1 MKLVT
6 LAALLLLPSVA
17 LAGEM
22 TTALS
27 FAGQWSAST
36 MGYARTLFPALLLV
50 AFVVEIV
57 FRDPATPPSFRQS
70 LWRGAIVFA
79 LLVSPPSS
87 TRTLYGELCGVLAG
101 VSDNMASTLSPTDPW
116 QEFAKVAERWQR
128 DLDEA
133 KKGHQAEGLVA
144 QIGGN
149 LFTNVLA
156 LALLL
161 GQGAMFVM
169 KTLASVLVILLYA
182 LGPLALVFWLP
193 LKSDSLGRWL
203 RTFVTVL
210 TWPVMSAVI
219 LAIITRASLRG
230 LDGASPAFATIATAL
245 LLSVTALAVP
255 VVSSSLVGGSMGAI
269 GTGMSTLMQTAG
281 LGAAVATGAAG
292 GAATAASAAKGLG
305 SKAAP
310 AAKVLANA
318 MSADAPMSSGPPAK
332 GGPVVPAREALLP
345 NAIDAVPVHGAPAVE
360 QDGLGMGGPPPPPID
375 ALSGRVAAPPVSP
388 GRSPVAALED
398 AAARGQLSPPT
409 APAGGGGAGAAG
421 GGGRGVGAGGGGA
434 QARGPKP
441 PPPVP
446 TAAVAAPKPAPRAA
460 ARPVAPSAD
469 APTAP
474 AKPRGAGWGATI
486 ERLANEAVALDL
498 NPDSNAKAQEFRRG
512 EKQRELDRAVKA
524 VASGVTVEDW
534 QQEEARLRE
543 GAGK

>member
-79 LLVSPPSS
+79 LLTPPPASN
-87 TRTLYGELCGVLAG
+87 RTLYGELCGVLAG
-101 VSDNMASTLSPTDPW
+101 VSDSMASTLSPTDPW
-116 QEFAKVAERWQR
+116 QEFASVAERWQR

-219 LAIITRASLRG
+219 LAIITRASLQQRVREVRHHQG
-230 LDGASPAFATIATAL
+230 VESRARRHRQHPERRPDGARRHHHHRLGDCP
-245 LLSVTALAVP
+245 VRHHLA
-255 VVSSSLVGGSMGAI
+255 
-269 GTGMSTLMQTAG
+269 
-281 LGAAVATGAAG
+281 
-292 GAATAASAAKGLG
+292 
-305 SKAAP
+305 
-310 AAKVLANA
+310 
-318 MSADAPMSSGPPAK
+318 
-332 GGPVVPAREALLP
+332 ARSHRRCP
-345 NAIDAVPVHGAPAVE
+345 RPR
-360 QDGLGMGGPPPPPID
+360 DGL
-375 ALSGRVAAPPVSP
+375 
-388 GRSPVAALED
+388 E
-398 AAARGQLSPPT
+398 ARGCCVRSALGHH
-409 APAGGGGAGAAG
+409 A
-421 GGGRGVGAGGGGA
+421 R
-434 QARGPKP
+434 ARG
-441 PPPVP
+441 
-446 TAAVAAPKPAPRAA
+446 
-460 ARPVAPSAD
+460 
-469 APTAP
+469 
-474 AKPRGAGWGATI
+474 
-486 ERLANEAVALDL
+486 
-498 NPDSNAKAQEFRRG
+498 
-512 EKQRELDRAVKA
+512 
-524 VASGVTVEDW
+524 
-534 QQEEARLRE
+534 
-543 GAGK
+543 

>member
-79 LLVSPPSS
+79 LLTPPPSS
-87 TRTLYGELCGVLAG
+87 NRTLYGELCGVLAG

-116 QEFAKVAERWQR
+116 QEFASVAERWQR

-281 LGAAVATGAAG
+281 LGAAMATGAAG

-310 AAKVLANA
+310 AAKALANA

-332 GGPVVPAREALLP
+332 GGPVVPAREVLLP

-360 QDGLGMGGPPPPPID
+360 QDGLGIGAPPPPPID
-375 ALSGRVAAPPVSP
+375 ALSGRVAAPAVPP
-388 GRSPVAALED
+388 GRSSPVAALED
-398 AAARGQLSPPT
+398 AAARGQLKSPA
-409 APAGGGGAGAAG
+409 APAGGGGGAGAG
-421 GGGRGVGAGGGGA
+421 GAGAGGGAGGGA
-434 QARGPKP
+434 RMPKP

-446 TAAVAAPKPAPRAA
+446 TAAVAVPKPAPARAA
-460 ARPVAPSAD
+460 ARPVAPPAE

-474 AKPRGAGWGATI
+474 AKPRVAGWGATL

-498 NPDSNAKAQEFRRG
+498 NPDSNAKAQQFRVG
-512 EKQRELDRAVKA
+512 EKQRELDRAIKA

-543 GAGK
+543 DAGN